1 MARRPIRLLSIYAV
15 AFVALLYG
23 PLLLLLLFSF
33 NDSLYVAFPFKGAT
47 LKWYA
52 GLFDYPGLLAALGNS
67 VSVAIPVSITCTAVG
82 LLAARALTRYRLP
95 GRRAITGLIMIP
107 LVVPFIILGIALL
120 TTIRKTLDLPLS
132 LWTVGISH
140 LLVCLPFSVLV
151 LLSRF
156 EGLDRSLEEA
166 SLDLGESGWMTF
178 WRVTFPIA
186 LPGVISSLLLSF
198 TASLDEFLLALFLS
212 GDRPTLPIYIWSQLR
227 FPQKLPGVLA
237 LGSCILAFSFSLII
251 FAEWIR
257 RRGNAA
263 GNVQHSAGP

>member
-1 MARRPIRLLSIYAV
+1 MPKRSTGLLGIYAV

-33 NDSLYVAFPFKGAT
+33 NDSLYIAFPFKGIT
-47 LKWYA
+47 VKWYA
-52 GLFDYPGLLAALGNS
+52 GLLNYPGLLAALGNS
-67 VSVAIPVSITCTAVG
+67 ISVAVPVSVACTAVG

-95 GRRAITGLIMIP
+95 GRRAITGLILVP

-120 TTIRKTLDLPLS
+120 TTVRKTLDLPLS
-132 LWTVGISH
+132 LWTVGASH
-140 LLVCLPFSVLV
+140 LLVCPPFSVMV

-186 LPGVISSLLLSF
+186 LPGVIASLLLSF
-198 TASLDEFLLALFLS
+198 TASLDEFLLAFFLS
-212 GDRPTLPIYIWSQLR
+212 GDRPTLPLYIWSQLR

-251 FAEWIR
+251 LAEWIR
-257 RRGNAA
+257 RRGNSGLNTAT
-263 GNVQHSAGP
+263 H